1 MAWTNFA
8 ITIGESELEGRTK
21 LRIDARPRKTPSRI
35 KCFFSPSS
43 STLTSPLFHSLL
55 SPPFRSPYRNNT
67 VGVGSI
73 YYLMRR
79 DVRQG
84 AAQLRKN
91 AKTIK
96 GWIEEAEASA
106 KNGGTGGGSKPPPPP
121 SAEPPQKQVPP
132 PSSSSSTPNK
142 AE

>member
-1 MAWTNFA
+1 MHQALFRR
-8 ITIGESELEGRTK
+8 L
-21 LRIDARPRKTPSRI
+21 TPSSTSTPLL
-35 KCFFSPSS
+35 FSHCPLPRFPLNPS
-43 STLTSPLFHSLL
+43 LPKQ
-55 SPPFRSPYRNNT
+55 T

-84 AAQLRKN
+84 AAQLRRN

-96 GWIEEAEASA
+96 GWIEEAEVKA
-106 KNGGTGGGSKPPPPP
+106 KDGVVEAGKP
-121 SAEPPQKQVPP
+121 PPQKQVPP
-132 PSSSSSTPNK
+132 SSSSSSSAPSK